1 TFSVTT
7 PNSNDVLTID
17 SPGAGQNRLGG
28 TSGGVAFSPLT
39 FFNVTTFLLQAGA
52 NDGGLPND
60 SVTVG
65 AAGLG
70 ASGLQYFVVS
80 TGTGDDLF
88 EIDSPNYALPAAGG
102 GVVFQAGSGGDTFVG
117 NADTGYTLADSG
129 VTSAAD
135 GGTVGFTSVENASL
149 TGGA

>member
-1 TFSVTT
+1 
-7 PNSNDVLTID
+7 
-17 SPGAGQNRLGG
+17 
-28 TSGGVAFSPLT
+28 
-39 FFNVTTFLLQAGA
+39 
-52 NDGGLPND
+52 PND

-65 AAGLG
+65 AAGLV

-129 VTSAAD
+129 GTSPPE
-135 GGTVGFTSVENASL
+135 GGTGGFPSGENASP
-149 TGGA
+149 TGGGGRRPPTRPRRAPARAPPRGRAGTPPPRG